1 VRGSASKLD
10 GDLHGFPRVLTSF
23 VGRAREI
30 SEVGA
35 LLDEYRMVTVTGPGG
50 VGKTR
55 LAAEA
60 ARELVAGFADGGWL
74 VELAAVQDPAQ
85 VADAVAVAL
94 SVPRNP
100 DLPIT
105 ETLVAALARRQ
116 ILVLLDN
123 CEHVLDAVA
132 ELCQALLSAADDV
145 RILATSREA
154 TGLAGEARY
163 RLDPLA
169 VPDLGGPAEAG
180 HAPAV
185 ALFADRARQ
194 ADSRFVL
201 DGGTAPAVARLVARL
216 DGMPLAIELAAARV
230 EALGLD
236 QLVSRLETGFA
247 LLTGRNR
254 ASPARHR
261 SLAATMEWSHGLLT
275 DTQRQV
281 FRRLAV
287 FPGPFTLD
295 AVAAVAGEGAE
306 PALLQLVDCSLV
318 TPPRTGIDGRAR
330 YVILETLRSFAW
342 EQLTGAGEHDITCAS
357 LSGYL
362 LQVAEQA
369 ADGRA
374 TSRGELA
381 AGLWLDAESAALRQ
395 VVAWTL
401 ENDPATALRLV
412 TALAPWWHLR
422 GRSAEA
428 YALLTAATERTE
440 ADSAHWPA
448 AQCQLG
454 QAAAFTGA
462 TAAAVDHFTAACAA
476 LSARPPSTQLCDA
489 LFGRAFALMNVGRS
503 AEGIEDARRALA
515 VARELGYSAG
525 EAGALI
531 CLTHAAF
538 LVDDYQQGVKLARQA
553 CRIDPG
559 SIPGELAREAAV
571 KLTMTLTASGDIAGG
586 RQSCLDTLALARESG
601 DKSAEVS
608 SLILIADLD
617 RRAGQPPDSWPH
629 LRDATSL
636 ALGMQDW
643 IALHDCLSL
652 GGDLCALAGRWAE
665 TVTLWAADGRFMTE
679 AGLVPT
685 TRTSS
690 LREAPLRE
698 AARALGPEGLRAAQE
713 RGAAMIMETAGE
725 FLLVLTAT
733 SLQAPAEPS
742 SALSGLSAREQE
754 LVALVAK
761 GQTDAQIAR
770 QLFISVSTVRSHL
783 DRIRDKTNCRRRA
796 DLTRLAL
803 RSGLV

>member
-1 VRGSASKLD
+1 
-10 GDLHGFPRVLTSF
+10 
-23 VGRAREI
+23 
-30 SEVGA
+30 
-35 LLDEYRMVTVTGPGG
+35 MVTVTGPGG

-306 PALLQLVDCSLV
+306 PALLQLVD
-318 TPPRTGIDGRAR
+318 
-330 YVILETLRSFAW
+330 
-342 EQLTGAGEHDITCAS
+342 
-357 LSGYL
+357 
-362 LQVAEQA
+362 
-369 ADGRA
+369 
-374 TSRGELA
+374 
-381 AGLWLDAESAALRQ
+381 
-395 VVAWTL
+395 
-401 ENDPATALRLV
+401 
-412 TALAPWWHLR
+412 
-422 GRSAEA
+422 
-428 YALLTAATERTE
+428 
-440 ADSAHWPA
+440 
-448 AQCQLG
+448 
-454 QAAAFTGA
+454 
-462 TAAAVDHFTAACAA
+462 
-476 LSARPPSTQLCDA
+476 
-489 LFGRAFALMNVGRS
+489 
-503 AEGIEDARRALA
+503 
-515 VARELGYSAG
+515 
-525 EAGALI
+525 
-531 CLTHAAF
+531 
-538 LVDDYQQGVKLARQA
+538 
-553 CRIDPG
+553 
-559 SIPGELAREAAV
+559 
-571 KLTMTLTASGDIAGG
+571 
-586 RQSCLDTLALARESG
+586 
-601 DKSAEVS
+601 
-608 SLILIADLD
+608 
-617 RRAGQPPDSWPH
+617 
-629 LRDATSL
+629 
-636 ALGMQDW
+636 
-643 IALHDCLSL
+643 
-652 GGDLCALAGRWAE
+652 
-665 TVTLWAADGRFMTE
+665 
-679 AGLVPT
+679 
-685 TRTSS
+685 
-690 LREAPLRE
+690 
-698 AARALGPEGLRAAQE
+698 
-713 RGAAMIMETAGE
+713 
-725 FLLVLTAT
+725 
-733 SLQAPAEPS
+733 
-742 SALSGLSAREQE
+742 
-754 LVALVAK
+754 
-761 GQTDAQIAR
+761 
-770 QLFISVSTVRSHL
+770 
-783 DRIRDKTNCRRRA
+783 
-796 DLTRLAL
+796 
-803 RSGLV
+803 